1 MQNIIGSEKFSRENR
16 DPPYPSLYREGMLV
30 IENPFGEGA
39 SPLNKGDVAPVHPK
53 TQKFG
58 C

>member
-30 IENPFGEGA
+30 IE
-39 SPLNKGDVAPVHPK
+39 KHPCG
-53 TQKFG
+53 TRDTLSERVPAL
-58 C
+58 